1 MIEIMTKQPET
12 GRGSSYELYDRVSE
26 PLTRLMGG
34 SVGNIKQLVNLIWL
48 VVAVINGESIA
59 LSQLATQMPG
69 GSEARSRVTRVRE
82 WLKNQQVDV
91 WALYQLVLRHV
102 LQNWR
107 GTSLSLIVD
116 GTMVFGDRRQIVRV
130 SLAHSNRAIPLAWI
144 VVPGT
149 GLVKIERLEPL
160 FRRVAEFLKPYRAN
174 IILLADRGFRD
185 HDLAVLCLDLGW
197 GYRIRI
203 ARNTHIRVR
212 TGTTVR
218 LDTLKPKKGHTLCVC
233 HAVLTQAE
241 VFVTNVTMTWSRGE
255 GSEGSELV
263 IVMSDQPAHPDRL
276 CEYAVRM
283 AIEQSFRD
291 DKSGGFDIGRT
302 RLIHPERLER
312 LLLAVAIATL
322 WCYEVGQFVLLKGET
337 HRRLIDPARTRH
349 LSVFQLGLR
358 WIKRC
363 LAVMLDSL
371 QPFTAILDPWAL
383 PPVRLRKT

>member
-1 MIEIMTKQPET
+1 
-12 GRGSSYELYDRVSE
+12 
-26 PLTRLMGG
+26 
-34 SVGNIKQLVNLIWL
+34 
-48 VVAVINGESIA
+48 
-59 LSQLATQMPG
+59 
-69 GSEARSRVTRVRE
+69 
-82 WLKNQQVDV
+82 
-91 WALYQLVLRHV
+91 
-102 LQNWR
+102 
-107 GTSLSLIVD
+107 
-116 GTMVFGDRRQIVRV
+116 MVFGDRRQIVRV